1 MSIVDRVEGPS
12 LDGIFMVFDVESIGL
27 HGEGFAV
34 GYVVINRRGDV
45 LEEQVIA
52 CDPDEA
58 HGLPK
63 DRRWVDTNVPALP
76 RDQLAPAGVRGAFWH
91 RWQHWKAQGAVL
103 VADCCWPVE
112 ARFLAAAVDDCRPH
126 RDWAGPYP
134 LHDLASV
141 LLALGRDP
149 LATNDRLPDE
159 LPAHHPLMD
168 ARQSA
173 RQLVE
178 ALRDAMAPAA
188 PAAAMLGELWVAF
201 GNYEGRLI
209 ALPEYAAASE
219 RAVKEKILE
228 AARREG
234 FAGTSDERIG
244 ALGWTI
250 RRVLPTDASPSQPLP
265 ASGGD
270 KEKT

>member
-1 MSIVDRVEGPS
+1 MAD
-12 LDGIFMVFDVESIGL
+12 IFMVFDVESIGL
-27 HGEGFAV
+27 HGDGFAV
-34 GYVVINRRGDV
+34 AWVVVNRSGQRLG
-45 LEEQVIA
+45 EGCMA
-52 CDPDEA
+52 CPRDLCAGTDESR
-58 HGLPK
+58 L
-63 DRRWVDTNVPALP
+63 WVNENVPPLEVTSP
-76 RDQLAPAGVRGAFWH
+76 TPQHLRNAFWH
-91 RWQHWKAQGAVL
+91 QWRYWADQGAVL
-103 VADCCWPVE
+103 VADCAWPVE
-112 ARFLAAAVDDCRPH
+112 ANFLSACVRLNHAERE
-126 RDWAGPYP
+126 WQGPYP

-141 LLALGRDP
+141 LLALGADA
-149 LATNDRLPDE
+149 LAVTERLPDE
-159 LPAHHPLMD
+159 VPAHHPLMD